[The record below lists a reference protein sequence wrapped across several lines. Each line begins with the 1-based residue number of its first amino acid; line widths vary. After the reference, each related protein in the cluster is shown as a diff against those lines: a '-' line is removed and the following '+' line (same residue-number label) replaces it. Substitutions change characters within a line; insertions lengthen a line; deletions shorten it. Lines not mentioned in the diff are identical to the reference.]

1 MDEVEPTV
9 HRGFSVG
16 EIGPDR
22 RREESAEAEFAH
34 RKTTQIDVVEADT
47 QSLAHDASRPVAAS
61 EELGPDRAGLS
72 GCRAA
77 DHRVDAVGV
86 LREALQ
92 RPAEPDVDLRS
103 TGFENGL
110 EGRLEQCL

>member
-1 MDEVEPTV
+1 MDEVDATV
-9 HRGFSVG
+9 HRGFAVG

-22 RREESAEAEFAH
+22 RRDESTDAEFAH

-47 QSLAHDASRPVAAS
+47 QSVAHDTSRSVAAG
-61 EELGPDRAGLS
+61 EELGPDRAGLP

-86 LREALQ
+86 LCERFQ
-92 RPAEPDVDLRS
+92 RPADPDAHLRG
-103 TGFENGL
+103 TGFENVL
-110 EGRLEQCL
+110 EGRL